1 MARGFR
7 TLMEN
12 SQRPGQ
18 GLFGSLR
25 RLGETFL
32 GLLHNRLELFAFEC
46 QEEKHWLI
54 VTLLWCAAA
63 IFFGASAVLLV
74 VLCAVYFTRPPARG
88 VVLLGLCLLFIALA
102 IGAVVK
108 LRSQLQARKSFSST
122 LQEVEKDIARLRGND
137 GGS

>member
-1 MARGFR
+1 
-7 TLMEN
+7 MEN
-12 SQRPGQ
+12 SQRPAP

-32 GLLHNRLELFAFEC
+32 GLIHNRLELFALEC

-54 VTLLWCAAA
+54 VAWLWCAAA

-74 VLCAVYFTRPPARG
+74 ALCLVYFTRPPARG
-88 VVLLGLCLLFIALA
+88 FVLLGLCLLFIALA

-108 LRSQLQARKSFSST
+108 LRSHVQPRKPFSST
-122 LQEVEKDIARLRGND
+122 LREVEKDIARLRGE
-137 GGS
+137 